1 VRLFNARLSR
11 TESTPARTRTY
22 KLSAWRMSALAR
34 IAHSRWT
41 SYEVRKIAT
50 IGLMRRSKQRLW
62 SITSSAIE
70 RFTDGTL
77 TCDGRDWFPCSGCFF
92 VPRSHLVANNPAD
105 GLF

>member
-1 VRLFNARLSR
+1 
-11 TESTPARTRTY
+11 
-22 KLSAWRMSALAR
+22 
-34 IAHSRWT
+34 
-41 SYEVRKIAT
+41 
-50 IGLMRRSKQRLW
+50 MRRSKQRLW